1 MRKPGMCE
9 KLNFAFCRR
18 KIPSHVEAYMR
29 IAEEEG
35 SLADYTP
42 IDNYNIL
49 LKYGIQIPLKDEET
63 HIQ

>member
-9 KLNFAFCRR
+9 KLNYAFFKR
-18 KIPSHVEAYMR
+18 KYPSHIEAYMR

-35 SLADYTP
+35 SLADFTP

-49 LKYGIQIPLKDEET
+49 LKYGIQIPLKDDEKLY
-63 HIQ
+63 Q